1 MEGLFVKFAHRRS
14 FASSRRAFFFVCSRA
29 VFLAAPKLSERLE
42 EANPSSSFG
51 VADKYLC
58 TNSETVIYV

>member
-1 MEGLFVKFAHRRS
+1 MLSLPTGVLSLPLA
-14 FASSRRAFFFVCSRA
+14 ALFFVCSRA

-42 EANPSSSFG
+42 EAIPSSSFG